1 MDVGKAS
8 TAAGENAGQP
18 LETGCASY
26 AHGLA
31 PPASYFSVLTRSRSS
46 MLNDEAEYAE

>member
-18 LETGCASY
+18 LETDCASY

-31 PPASYFSVLTRSRSS
+31 PPASYFSALERLRAS
-46 MLNDEAEYAE
+46 MLND

>member
-8 TAAGENAGQP
+8 TAAGEYAGQP

-26 AHGLA
+26 AQGLA
-31 PPASYFSVLTRSRSS
+31 PPASCFSVLPRPMSC
-46 MLNDEAEYAE
+46 MLNDEVEYSE